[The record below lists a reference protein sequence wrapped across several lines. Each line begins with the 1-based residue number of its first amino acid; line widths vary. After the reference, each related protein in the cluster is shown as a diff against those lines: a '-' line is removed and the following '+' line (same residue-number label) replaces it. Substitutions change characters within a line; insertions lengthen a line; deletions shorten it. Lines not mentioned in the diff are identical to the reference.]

1 VYPPLSNSVYHFGG
15 SIDLAIFSLHIA
27 GVSSI
32 LGAINFIT
40 TCIKGKIRFVLR
52 LEYLTLFV

>member
-1 VYPPLSNSVYHFGG
+1 VYHFGG

-32 LGAINFIT
+32 LGSINFIT